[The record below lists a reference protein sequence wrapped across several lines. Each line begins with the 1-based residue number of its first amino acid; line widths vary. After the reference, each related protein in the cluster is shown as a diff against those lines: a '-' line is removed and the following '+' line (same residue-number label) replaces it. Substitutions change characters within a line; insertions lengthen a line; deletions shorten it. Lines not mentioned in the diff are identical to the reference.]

1 MNGFDL
7 SEAYDIRL
15 GSNAITAL
23 YYGSTLLWPKRD
35 YSKEYL
41 TIEAVDN
48 GIIVSFEKN
57 TTSISKD
64 IQYSKNKSHWTTI
77 SFTMSDYVAPQ
88 VVLNRGEKLYL
99 KGNNSTYGYY
109 DYPGANQYYC
119 NIKIMGLNK
128 NVNLYGNIMSLL
140 YTDNFINKTTLYSS
154 YTFWHLFRDS
164 NAIIDASN
172 LILPATTLAS
182 YCYSYMFKNCSS
194 LTTAPELPATTLASY
209 CYNYMFSYCSSLTT
223 APKLPATTLA
233 DACYR
238 EMFAY
243 CDALTSAPELP
254 ATTLAY
260 YCYSNMFTNCRSLTT
275 APELPATTL
284 ADGCYND
291 MFYYCDAITS
301 APELPATTLTD
312 GCYREMFAYC
322 DALTSAPELPATTLV
337 PYCYSYMFI
346 NCPSLN
352 YIKCLATN
360 ISATNCLYRWTEHVA
375 STGTFV
381 KNPNMTNWP
390 TGTDGIPSGWTVQDA
405 S

>member
-7 SEAYDIRL
+7 SEASDIRL
-15 GSNAITAL
+15 GSNTITAL

-57 TTSISKD
+57 STSISKD
-64 IQYSKNKSHWTTI
+64 IKYSKNKSNWTTI

-99 KGNNSTYGYY
+99 KGNNSTYGDY
-109 DYPGANQYYC
+109 DYNGANQYYC

-154 YTFWHLFRDS
+154 YTFWHLFRGS

-172 LILPATTLAS
+172 LILPATTLADG
-182 YCYSYMFKNCSS
+182 CYNYMFGDCSS
-194 LTTAPELPATTLASY
+194 LTTAPELPATTLA
-209 CYNYMFSYCSSLTT
+209 
-223 APKLPATTLA
+223 
-233 DACYR
+233 DGCYR
-238 EMFAY
+238 GMFAY

-260 YCYSNMFTNCRSLTT
+260 YCYSFMFTHCRSLTT

-284 ADGCYND
+284 ADGCYNN
-291 MFYYCDAITS
+291 MFN
-301 APELPATTLTD
+301 
-312 GCYREMFAYC
+312 YC
-322 DALTSAPELPATTLV
+322 DALTSAKELPATTLADGCYQEMFAYCGALTSAPELHATTLV

-352 YIKCLATN
+352 YIKCLATD
-360 ISATNCLYRWTEHVA
+360 ISATMCLARWTEHVA
-375 STGTFV
+375 STGTFI
-381 KNPNMTNWP
+381 KSASATDWE
-390 TGTDGIPSGWTVQDA
+390 TGTYGIPSGWTVQDA